1 MHFPDNDRRRAQL
14 MASLTNGLVFYVPE
28 CGKYRWWDG
37 SRWVDADIDTV
48 EMELYDR
55 TIHTMDQLVRDE
67 ADPERRIKMRAETQR
82 AEQANRIRETR
93 GLFRSLPQVRKSQAE
108 FDNHHDLVVCQN
120 GTYNLPLDTFYPTY
134 PGDYPSR
141 TFGVAYDPDASCP
154 EWHRFINE
162 ATAGIRGLKRFLQM
176 ATGYLLPGGNPLHK
190 MLIVFGPTGT
200 GKSTYIEVLRE
211 LFGGLAEIS
220 SITTFT
226 NTSSSKNA
234 LAAIH
239 QARLVIVDENDGEES
254 GLVSGAMVKGA
265 TGSRRLKARYLYH
278 DEFEFEVAFK
288 VVNATNE
295 LPSFRVLD
303 DALKRRLV
311 LVPFQNVVPEDIRDS
326 GLQDRLIAELPG
338 ILNWAIE
345 GWRLVRKYGLRMPLS
360 LQQLLHEYSLNYNS
374 IERFLR
380 SACIRTEGS
389 EISSTELYQ
398 SYRTYCKAHGEGSPM
413 KHKSFAMRVEKAG
426 IHKYRGR
433 SGVRFTGISLR
444 APYQLADE
452 WGVLPEDVE
461 GGSR

>member
-1 MHFPDNDRRRAQL
+1 VYFPDNDRRRAQL
-14 MASLTNGLVFYVPE
+14 MASLTNGLVLHVPE
-28 CGKYRWWDG
+28 SGKYRWWDR
-37 SRWVDADIDTV
+37 SRWADADIDTV
-48 EMELYDR
+48 EMPLYDQM
-55 TIHTMDQLVRDE
+55 IHTLDQLVRDE

-120 GTYNLPLDTFYPTY
+120 GTYNLPLDAFYPTY

-154 EWHRFINE
+154 EWKRFISE
-162 ATAGIRGLKRFLQM
+162 ATAGTRGLKLFLQM

-265 TGSRRLKARYLYH
+265 TGSRHLKARYLYH

-303 DALKRRLV
+303 DALKRRLI
-311 LVPFQNVVPEDIRDS
+311 LIPFQNVVPDDLRDS

-345 GWRLVRKYGLRMPLS
+345 GWRLVRNHGLRMPLS

-398 SYRTYCKAHGEGSPM
+398 SYRTYCKAQGEGSPM

-426 IHKYRGR
+426 IQKYRGR

-444 APYQLADE
+444 DPYQLADE
-452 WGVLPEDVE
+452 WGVLPEDIE
-461 GGSR
+461 GGS